1 MYLPKNGQNML
12 KYTDTGNN
20 VEAEQ
25 IIRINIPFFSTD
37 TGTVQPG
44 TKYFFPDNP
53 HIDKKTIVGIEA
65 HACNGTGSP
74 DIDIPAPNTVGV
86 SPFDLT
92 YIYFTFSNDKDELIF
107 ENVPALF
114 LFGKVV
120 IGNQKRKFS
129 INPFLGKIKT
139 RKCFAYI
146 PANTTYALTN
156 AYLTLTFYLR

>member
-1 MYLPKNGQNML
+1 MYQPKTGINML

-25 IIRINIPFFSTD
+25 IIRVTIPFFSET
-37 TGTVQPG
+37 TGTAQAG

-53 HIDKKTIVGIEA
+53 HIDNKTIVGIEA
-65 HACNGTGSP
+65 HASSGIGAP
-74 DIDIPAPNTVGV
+74 DLDPAGV
-86 SPFDLT
+86 NLIGVPPFDLT
-92 YIYFTFSNDKDELIF
+92 YIYFTFMNENDESIF

-129 INPFLGKIKT
+129 IMPFLGKIKT
-139 RKCFAYI
+139 KKCFAYI
-146 PANTTYALTN
+146 PANTPLALTN
-156 AYLTLTFYLR
+156 TYLQLSFYLR